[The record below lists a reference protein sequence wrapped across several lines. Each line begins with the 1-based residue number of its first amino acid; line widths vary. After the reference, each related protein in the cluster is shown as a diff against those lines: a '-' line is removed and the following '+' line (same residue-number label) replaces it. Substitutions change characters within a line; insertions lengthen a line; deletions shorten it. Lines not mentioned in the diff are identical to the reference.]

1 MSDGVH
7 TPLPTPVRRAAVAFI
22 FITVL
27 IDILAFGIIIPVL
40 PHLIESM
47 TGGTVSNA
55 AWWVGVF
62 GTVFAAVQFFSSP
75 VQGALSD
82 RFGRRPVILLSNLGL
97 GLDFVLMALAPSLW
111 LLFVGRI
118 ISGMTAASFTT
129 ANAYIA
135 DITPAD
141 KRAGAFGLLGGAF
154 GIGFIIGPAL
164 GGFLGGIDLR
174 LPFWVAAGLALANFM
189 YGFFILPES
198 LPPERRAAKF
208 EPHTAHPMGALRLL
222 RCSPTVFGLA
232 IVTFLFYLAH
242 YVLQTT
248 FVLYADYRYHWG
260 AQAVGFVLALVGA
273 CDGSVQAFLTG
284 RLTTRFG
291 ERKILVTGLL
301 FGTLAFLVMGLADTG
316 WVFLIGIPLMS
327 LWGLAG
333 PPMQSIMTRCVSASE
348 QGRLQGAITSLGSF
362 AGIFGP
368 YLFAQIFAFSI
379 APERS
384 VHVPG
389 IAFLLAA
396 VLIGAGAVV
405 AARATRWMPPPDH
418 RP

>member
-301 FGTLAFLVMGLADTG
+301 FGTLAFAVMGLADTG

-396 VLIGAGAVV
+396 VLIGVGAVV

-418 RP
+418 QP